1 VDGARVTAGE
11 LDGWLRSMVTMG
23 NVDSAD
29 VRRVLESHK
38 QLLAQQRELKATLDR
53 LAPAFAE
60 LRGILNELNRRLE

>member
-1 VDGARVTAGE
+1 
-11 LDGWLRSMVTMG
+11 MVTMG